1 MFNDSDLDKPTN
13 VDFVAHAKSMGA
25 NAKKVTLESL
35 KDEFAS
41 AKNYAGVSVLVI
53 DTHPSKWTEGGAFWE
68 VGVSGSSTEPEIQ
81 SAHARQVEGKAKR
94 RL

>member
-1 MFNDSDLDKPTN
+1 MFNDSDLDKPVN

-25 NAKKVTLESL
+25 NARKVTLESL
-35 KDEFAS
+35 KDEFIS
-41 AKNYAGVSVLVI
+41 AKSYAGVSVLVI

-68 VGVSGSSTEPEIQ
+68 VGVSGSSNNSEIQ
-81 SAHARQVEGKAKR
+81 SAHTRQVEGKAKR